1 MYQVNKGINID
12 YAETLIKDFLAEGYN
27 LYDIVDIMQI
37 PLRQILDILTR
48 RINWILRFA
57 EKIEYS
63 GLQNNCGFKT
73 TVCAN
78 YTSIIEPV
86 SSFFV

>member
-63 GLQNNCGFKT
+63 GIQ
-73 TVCAN
+73 VCAAAK
-78 YTSIIEPV
+78 
-86 SSFFV
+86 

>member
-1 MYQVNKGINID
+1 MYQVNKGINVD

-48 RINWILRFA
+48 RIN
-57 EKIEYS
+57 
-63 GLQNNCGFKT
+63 
-73 TVCAN
+73 
-78 YTSIIEPV
+78 
-86 SSFFV
+86 

>member
-1 MYQVNKGINID
+1 
-12 YAETLIKDFLAEGYN
+12 
-27 LYDIVDIMQI
+27 MQI

-63 GLQNNCGFKT
+63 GIQF
-73 TVCAN
+73 CAN
-78 YTSIIEPV
+78 FIT
-86 SSFFV
+86 

>member
-12 YAETLIKDFLAEGYN
+12 YAETLIKDFLAEGYS

-48 RINWILRFA
+48 RIN
-57 EKIEYS
+57 
-63 GLQNNCGFKT
+63 
-73 TVCAN
+73 
-78 YTSIIEPV
+78 
-86 SSFFV
+86 

>member
-37 PLRQILDILTR
+37 PLSQILDILTKR
-48 RINWILRFA
+48 
-57 EKIEYS
+57 
-63 GLQNNCGFKT
+63 T
-73 TVCAN
+73 H
-78 YTSIIEPV
+78 
-86 SSFFV
+86 

>member
-27 LYDIVDIMQI
+27 LYDISHIMQI

-48 RINWILRFA
+48 RIH
-57 EKIEYS
+57 
-63 GLQNNCGFKT
+63 
-73 TVCAN
+73 
-78 YTSIIEPV
+78 
-86 SSFFV
+86 